1 MKNNVLVGIL
11 LALSLIP
18 GAIAFSLIAGVSP
31 SIGLMGTGMIMIVI
45 SVIGN
50 RTLMISAP
58 SSGVSLIV
66 APFVADSGLEGLIVA
81 TFVMGITQI
90 IFGFSRIHRLINTV
104 PQGVV
109 IGFMNALGILLLT
122 SQLEHIFPST
132 LTTYSIVFI
141 SFLLIW
147 LFPKATKRIP
157 APLVTIVVMSLVT
170 WVFQLDSKLVKDI
183 TDVHLDIDY
192 LTIFNHIADEQLWL
206 SAMIYGIAM
215 AIVATIQNA
224 LTQQVIDQLTKSKSD
239 MNKESMGQGITNII
253 VSFLGGY
260 GGSALVGQS
269 RFNITMGGTSRV
281 STLVT
286 GSFLL
291 ISIYLFGALLTQIPM
306 AVLAT
311 VLITIAV
318 STFDRRTIAFIRRA
332 PLPNGSTVVL
342 TMCIILV
349 TNNLAVGVIVV
360 TLCYHLIM
368 YITNREG
375 T

>member
-31 SIGLMGTGMIMIVI
+31 SIGLMSTGMIMIVI

-192 LTIFNHIADEQLWL
+192 LTIFNHIADE
-206 SAMIYGIAM
+206 
-215 AIVATIQNA
+215 
-224 LTQQVIDQLTKSKSD
+224 
-239 MNKESMGQGITNII
+239 
-253 VSFLGGY
+253 
-260 GGSALVGQS
+260 
-269 RFNITMGGTSRV
+269 
-281 STLVT
+281 
-286 GSFLL
+286 
-291 ISIYLFGALLTQIPM
+291 
-306 AVLAT
+306 
-311 VLITIAV
+311 
-318 STFDRRTIAFIRRA
+318 
-332 PLPNGSTVVL
+332 
-342 TMCIILV
+342 
-349 TNNLAVGVIVV
+349 
-360 TLCYHLIM
+360 
-368 YITNREG
+368 
-375 T
+375 